1 MANMNIATPRFYP
14 DLISHLISR
23 GVTQNGEF
31 DVTATGGSG
40 ATATRGLQT
49 GIESELFDLNPL
61 NQVSFDTGGD
71 TDSQVLITLDL
82 QDASYKQNYIAI
94 LNHNL
99 NSASGKIRVFAGD
112 ASSDVAT
119 VDAGAADTSDISWG
133 SVSTAEVVN
142 ADTITVASD
151 NKDVT
156 IEPASDGTTIFTFN
170 TQDLRYWAIQ
180 FEGATGGS
188 GADEDETWGSTDLLV
203 GGIMIG
209 QYYDMPYA
217 PDLNVKRSIE
227 YGATKVQESLG
238 GQRYATATS
247 KGRTASATS
256 KSPFTLGTS
265 SYDVHGGRLNYEMNF
280 SYLRNTDV
288 MPDEYHNA
296 DYDDSSF
303 AGQVWN
309 ITDGNL
315 RPFIFSVDNGS
326 TGASAESEHIF
337 ARFDDNVLNTNHVAH
352 NTYSMGLN
360 LSEEF

>member
-1 MANMNIATPRFYP
+1 M
-14 DLISHLISR
+14 
-23 GVTQNGEF
+23 
-31 DVTATGGSG
+31 
-40 ATATRGLQT
+40 
-49 GIESELFDLNPL
+49 NPL

-133 SVSTAEVVN
+133 SASTTEVVN
-142 ADTITVASD
+142 ADTITAASD

-170 TQDLRYWAIQ
+170 TQDLRYWAVQ

-209 QYYDMPYA
+209 QYYDMPHA
-217 PDLNVKRSIE
+217 PDLNIKRSIE
-227 YGATKVQESLG
+227 YPSNKVHKSLG
-238 GQRYATATS
+238 GQRFGSAVNIGRTATS
-247 KGRTASATS
+247 TS
-256 KSPFTLGTS
+256 KSPFALGVES
-265 SYDVHGGRLNYEMNF
+265 RDMHGGRINYEMNF

-296 DYDDSSF
+296 DYDDNSF
-303 AGQVWN
+303 VGQVWN

-315 RPFIFSVDNGS
+315 RPFIFSIDNGS
-326 TGASAESEHIF
+326 TGAGAESEHIF
-337 ARFDDNVLNTNHVAH
+337 ARFDDNVLNMNDVAH
-352 NTYSMGLN
+352 NTYNMNLN